1 MFGLSLAKLAVLIG
15 VIGAVI
21 AGFRYAAR
29 IKAFQERAERTR
41 VKDAAAAAARR
52 AQPKPPASSKNV
64 DTKQCPG
71 CGAYIPA
78 GYATCGRAECNAAA

>member
-29 IKAFQERAERTR
+29 IKAFQQRQEQTR
-41 VKDAAAAAARR
+41 VKEAAAAAARR
-52 AQPKPPASSKNV
+52 AQPKPPTATKNV
-64 DTKQCPG
+64 DTRQCPG
-71 CGAYIPA
+71 CGTYIPA